1 MCGICGIAYRDS
13 RKRPEAEVLR
23 RMAAT
28 IRHRGPD
35 DEGVEVQGQVG
46 LGFRRLSIIDLS
58 PAGHQPMSNEDGNV
72 WIVFNGEIYNFH
84 SLRNELEPRHRFR
97 SQTDTEVLVHLYEER
112 GEAMVDALE
121 GMFAFAILDTKRQRL
136 LLARDP
142 FGIKPLYYSLD
153 DQRLVF
159 GSEIKALLA
168 SAEVSRAIDPAALND
183 YFDFLWVPAPR
194 SIFADVRKLQP
205 AHTMAVDLRS
215 WQTRFRRYWKPEYR
229 PVAGR
234 TLDDWSDEVQAEL
247 DRSVRAQMVAD
258 VPVGTFLSGGIDSTL
273 VSRGAALAS
282 EEPLRTFTIDFAN
295 QQFSEQPFA
304 TQVAM
309 AIHANATV
317 RRTEPEALDHLPQ
330 IVEHYDEP
338 FADSSLLP
346 TFAVSRV
353 TREYVTVA
361 LSGDGGDELFSG
373 YRHHLLA
380 HQVSRLDAVPEWL
393 SRLLF
398 GAVTGLAPA
407 KTRVHQWGQRLAL
420 SPDLRRLTTSWLP
433 GRSYRAAVLSPDF
446 RQNGESRYWHANEYL
461 TELVGLPPVTQVQM
475 YDLLL
480 YLPNDMLVKV
490 DRASMA
496 HSLEVRVPFLV
507 PRVAELAF
515 RIPEEI
521 RFKSGDDKRVLR
533 RLVARHFGDELAYR
547 EKKGFGIPLRSW
559 MTEFARGTQAARLE
573 ICAAVR
579 AGVLDA
585 KGVRTLLDDVRAR
598 RSRWHVDR
606 SEELFA
612 LIVFAT
618 WWDRYLN

>member
-1 MCGICGIAYRDS
+1 MCGICGLAYRDP
-13 RKRPEAEVLR
+13 RKRPDADVLR

-58 PAGHQPMSNEDGNV
+58 PAGHQPMSNEDASI
-72 WIVFNGEIYNFH
+72 WIIFNGEIYNFQ
-84 SLRNELEPRHRFR
+84 SLRSELEGRHRFR
-97 SQTDTEVLVHLYEER
+97 SHTDTEVLVHLYEER
-112 GEAMVDALE
+112 GERMVEALE
-121 GMFAFAILDTKRQRL
+121 GMFAFAILDTKRERL

-142 FGIKPLYYSLD
+142 FGIKPLYYALD

-159 GSEIKALLA
+159 GSEIKPLLA
-168 SAEVSRAIDPAALND
+168 SGEVSREIDPAALND
-183 YFDFLWVPAPR
+183 YFDFLWIPAPR
-194 SIFADVRKLQP
+194 SIFLGVRKLLP
-205 AHTMAVDLRS
+205 AHTMELDLRT
-215 WQTRFRRYWKPEYR
+215 WQARFHRYWKPVYQ
-229 PVAGR
+229 PVSGR

-273 VSRGAALAS
+273 VSRGAAHAAD
-282 EEPLRTFTIDFAN
+282 EPLRTFTIDFAN
-295 QQFSEQPFA
+295 EQFSEKPFA
-304 TQVAM
+304 AQVAKT
-309 AIHANATV
+309 IGANATV
-317 RRTEPEALDHLPQ
+317 RRTEPEAIDDLPR
-330 IVEHYDEP
+330 IVEFYDEP

-373 YRHHLLA
+373 YQHHRLA
-380 HQVSRLDAVPEWL
+380 HQLSRLDAVPGWL
-393 SRLLF
+393 ARLLF
-398 GAVTGLAPA
+398 GAITGLAPA
-407 KTRVHQWGQRLAL
+407 KTRAHQWGRRLSL
-420 SPDLRRLTTSWLP
+420 PPDLRRLTTSWLP
-433 GRSYRAAVLSPDF
+433 GRGYRASVLSPDL

-461 TELVGLPPVTQVQM
+461 DELVGLPPVTQVQM

-521 RFKSGDDKRVLR
+521 RFKPGGEKRVLR
-533 RLVARHFGDELAYR
+533 HLVARHFGDELAYR

-559 MTEFARGTQAARLE
+559 MTKFARGPQAARLE
-573 ICAAVR
+573 TSQAVQ
-579 AGVLDA
+579 AGVLDGQ
-585 KGVRTLLDDVRAR
+585 GVRTLLDDVRAE

-612 LIVFAT
+612 MIVFT
-618 WWDRYLN
+618 NWWDRFAA